1 MLELSKDPKTAEQQM
16 VGLIFYLTTFGHI
29 DGTFDAAEK
38 DFIRG
43 YLRRVVEHRFD
54 TAMPGAA
61 AELRAEI
68 VGKFAAHFGEILEA
82 TDREIRDLWTEPVAE
97 GEDSA
102 HFVRARLKVRCFE
115 IFRGFDTGGQ
125 ERLFEAIEA
134 LLLAD
139 GVAHPEEVQ
148 FRAELLDILDSDAPT
163 APAAASAPA
172 MAVAVEPHAALKAPD
187 ADHPFFAP
195 LERHYS
201 AEPERI
207 AKQLAADR
215 ALIASVRDL
224 LAQQRALGN
233 GGLTGRRRVEDLA
246 GKQPFLD
253 GHVYALPPD
262 PAKTYELTVLG
273 DLHGCYSCLKAALMQ
288 SRFLERV
295 DAFERDPRNQPEP
308 RLVLLGDY
316 IDRGLFSYN
325 GVLRAV
331 MQVFAAAPRYVVML
345 RGNHEYYLEHQ
356 GEIYGGVRPA
366 EAIDTLRPHAPR
378 DVFRDY
384 LALFDDLPNMLLF
397 GQTLFVHAGI
407 PRDALIAERY
417 RDLASLNDPDLRFQ
431 MLWSDPSTADFIPP
445 ALQEQTARF
454 PFGRLQA
461 RAFLEKLG
469 CNTLIRGHE
478 KVEEGF
484 RRVYDD
490 GRILLCTLFSA
501 GGDDNDDLPL
511 FSSYRFVTPTA
522 LTVRWQAGRTTIT
535 PWAIDYKPFVNPER
549 NAFYRSRAQIR
560 HKA

>member
-1 MLELSKDPKTAEQQM
+1 MLELSKDPQTAERQM

-29 DGTFDAAEK
+29 DGEFDATEK
-38 DFIRG
+38 GFIRG
-43 YLRRVVEHRFD
+43 YLRRIVEHRFD

-61 AELRAEI
+61 PELRAEI
-68 VGKFAAHFGEILEA
+68 VGKFSAHFGEILEA

-102 HFVRARLKVRCFE
+102 HFVRSRLKVRCFE
-115 IFRGFDTGGQ
+115 IFRGFDLAGQ

-134 LLLAD
+134 LLMAD

-148 FRAELLDILDSDAPT
+148 FRAELLDILDSDERI
-163 APAAASAPA
+163 AADGGGAGP
-172 MAVAVEPHAALKAPD
+172 MAVDVDAVTELAGPGT
-187 ADHPFFAP
+187 DHPFFAP

-201 AEPERI
+201 IEPERI

-215 ALIASVRDL
+215 ALIGSVRAL
-224 LAQQRALGN
+224 LAQQRQLGK
-233 GGLTGRRRVEDLA
+233 GALTGRKRVQELA

-253 GHVYALPPD
+253 GHVYVVAPD

-295 DAFERDPRNQPEP
+295 DAFERDPRGQPEP

-325 GVLRAV
+325 GVLRTV

-345 RGNHEYYLEHQ
+345 RGNHEYYLEHE

-384 LALFDDLPNMLLF
+384 LALFEDLPNMLLF

-407 PRDALIAERY
+407 PRDSLMANRY
-417 RDLASLNDPDLRFQ
+417 KDLSSLNDPDIRFQ
-431 MLWSDPSTADFIPP
+431 MLWSDPSTADFIPS

-461 RAFLEKLG
+461 RAFLERIG

-501 GGDDNDDLPL
+501 GGDANDDLPL

-522 LTVRWQAGRTTIT
+522 LTIRCHAGRTSIT
-535 PWAIDYKPFVNPER
+535 PWVIDYKPYVDPER
-549 NAFYRSRAQIR
+549 NAFYRTRSKIR